1 MAELPALVQAL
12 LTSEAYPH
20 RPSKIELVQ
29 TQMSFIFLTGD
40 YVYKVKKA
48 VNLGYLDYTT
58 LERRK
63 HFCHQEVIL
72 NRRLCPEVYLDV
84 VAISQEDG
92 KVLIEGKKE
101 AIEYAVKMRQLPQQ
115 RTMDNLLR
123 NNQVTKEMIAR
134 VAQRIAEF
142 HQSAET
148 NEEISGFGDLSVVVT
163 NTEENFT
170 QTEKYIGV
178 SIPREKYDAI
188 KSYTQDFI
196 NNNASLFGRRIKKG
210 KIRDCHGD
218 LHAAHVC
225 FTDSI
230 CIFDCIEFND
240 RFRYS
245 DVASEI
251 AFLAMDLDYHGRPDL
266 SQHFVATYQ
275 KISGDREMG
284 QLIDFYKCYRAY
296 VRGKVESFKLDDPH
310 IPREEKEETLSKAI
324 KYFDLAYSYIKS
336 EKPTLFITTGLIGSG
351 KTVLAEAL
359 SQRRAM
365 AVISSDD
372 VRKRLANIPP
382 DEHRFEEFDSG
393 IYSSAFSRKTYDEML
408 RQAKQ
413 ILKAGQSV
421 IIDASFRKA
430 KERRKAMKLA
440 QEIGAAFKAI
450 ECRCNEETIKERLS
464 HRFEESSIS
473 DGRLELL
480 PQLKED
486 FEPVSEV
493 ALEDHIM
500 VDSSRPVEETVKE
513 LLERIEH

>member
-12 LTSEAYPH
+12 LTPEVYPH
-20 RPSKIELVQ
+20 RPSKIDLVQ

-84 VAISQEDG
+84 VAISQENG
-92 KVLIEGKKE
+92 KFFIEGKRE

-134 VAQRIAEF
+134 VAQRMAEF

-148 NEEISGFGDLSVVVT
+148 NEEISGFGDLSIVVT

-196 NNNASLFGRRIKKG
+196 NNNASLFGQRMQKG

-230 CIFDCIEFND
+230 CVFDCIEFND

-245 DVASEI
+245 DVTSEI

-275 KISGDREMG
+275 KISGDTEMG

-310 IPREEKEETLSKAI
+310 IPEEEKEETLSKAI
-324 KYFDLAYSYIKS
+324 KYFDLAYSYIKDK
-336 EKPTLFITTGLIGSG
+336 KPTLFIITGLIGSG
-351 KTVLAEAL
+351 KTVLAKAI
-359 SQRRAM
+359 SHRRAM

-393 IYSSAFSRKTYDEML
+393 IYSSTFSRKTYDEML

-413 ILKAGQSV
+413 ILKARQSV

-430 KERRKAMKLA
+430 KERRKTMKLA
-440 QEIGAAFKAI
+440 QEMGAAFKVI
-450 ECRCNEETIKERLS
+450 ECVCDEETIKERLS
-464 HRFEESSIS
+464 HRFEEASIS
-473 DGRLELL
+473 DGRLEIL

-486 FEPVSEV
+486 FEPVSEFD
-493 ALEDHIM
+493 LEDHIV
-500 VDSSRPVEETVKE
+500 VDSSRPMEETVKE

>member
-12 LTSEAYPH
+12 LASEAYPH
-20 RPSKIELVQ
+20 HPSEIELVQ

-63 HFCHQEVIL
+63 YFCHQEVIL
-72 NRRLCPEVYLDV
+72 NRRLCPDVYLDV
-84 VAISQEDG
+84 VAISRENG
-92 KVLIEGKKE
+92 KFFIEGRGK

-115 RTMDNLLR
+115 RMMDNLLR
-123 NNQVTKEMIAR
+123 DNQVTKEMIAT
-134 VAQRIAEF
+134 VAQRVEEF
-142 HQSAET
+142 HRKAET
-148 NEEISGFGDLSVVVT
+148 NKEISSFGDLSIVVT

-178 SIPREKYDAI
+178 SIPGEKYDAI

-196 NNNASLFGRRIKKG
+196 NNNVSLFGQRIKKG

-225 FTDSI
+225 FTDGI

-240 RFRYS
+240 RFRYG
-245 DVASEI
+245 DVASDI

-266 SQHFVATYQ
+266 SQHFVKSYE
-275 KISGDREMG
+275 KFSGDRETG
-284 QLIDFYKCYRAY
+284 QLINFYKCYRAY
-296 VRGKVESFKLDDPH
+296 VRGKVENFKLDDPH
-310 IPREEKEETLSKAI
+310 IPKEEKEEALSKAT
-324 KYFDLAYSYIKS
+324 KCFDLAYSYIKGK
-336 EKPTLFITTGLIGSG
+336 KPTLFITTGLIGSG
-351 KTVLAEAL
+351 KTALAQTLSRRMAL
-359 SQRRAM
+359 

-372 VRKRLANIPP
+372 VRKGLANIPSS
-382 DEHRFEEFDSG
+382 EHRFEEFDSG
-393 IYSSAFSRKTYDEML
+393 IYAPAFSRKTYDEML
-408 RQAKQ
+408 HQAKQ

-430 KERRKAMKLA
+430 TERNKAMKLA
-440 QEIGAAFKAI
+440 QEMGNDFKAI
-450 ECRCNEETIKERLS
+450 ECVCDEETIKKRLS
-464 HRFEESSIS
+464 HRFEAESIS
-473 DGRLELL
+473 DGRLEIF
-480 PQLKED
+480 PQMKED

-493 ALEDHIM
+493 APENHI
-500 VDSSRPVEETVKE
+500 VIDCSKPVEETVKE
-513 LLERIEH
+513 LLERMKY